1 MFCRGQ
7 AIGLAALMLG
17 IGLLVGSLVPS
28 CLPLWLAA
36 LALIAAG
43 IFLFQR

>member
-7 AIGLAALMLG
+7 AIGLAALCLG
-17 IGLLVGSLVPS
+17 AGLLTGAIVPS

-43 IFLFQR
+43 LILFHC

>member
-7 AIGLAALMLG
+7 VLGLSALCLG
-17 IGLLVGSLVPS
+17 TGLLIGSLVPS

-36 LALIAAG
+36 LTLIAAG

>member
-7 AIGLAALMLG
+7 AIGLAALFLG
-17 IGLLVGSLVPS
+17 IGLLIGSLVPS

-36 LALIAAG
+36 LALIAVG